1 MSDGATRYRRAVA
14 LRFSANVSMLWPELP
29 LLERF
34 AAAARAGFRA
44 VEVWWPGDDAA
55 RVPDAVRDA
64 GVEVVLMNFDGGD
77 LAAGERGLLNHP
89 DREARFHEHLPAA
102 LELARELGCPR
113 LHALVGV
120 EAPDVPRAEQDALA
134 RANVAR
140 AARAAAAQGAVV
152 VVEALNPVDVPG
164 YLLGSTDAAASFAR
178 SVGEP
183 NVGLQL
189 DAYHVAMSGEGPSEA
204 FLRHR
209 DVVAHVQFAD
219 SPGRGEPG
227 TGSADLAGFFTTL
240 ELAGWAGWVGAEYR
254 PSAPRTEDTLGW
266 LGR

>member
-1 MSDGATRYRRAVA
+1 MP

-34 AAAARAGFRA
+34 AAAARAGFRG
-44 VEVWWPGDDAA
+44 VEVWWPEDDAA
-55 RVPDAVRDA
+55 ALPGAVRDA

-89 DREARFHEHLPAA
+89 DREARFHDHLPVA
-102 LELARELGCPR
+102 LDLARELGCPL

-120 EAPDVPRAEQDALA
+120 EAPDVPREEQVCLA

-140 AARAAAAQGAVV
+140 AARAARAQGATV
-152 VVEALNPVDVPG
+152 VVEALNRLDMPG
-164 YLLGSTDAAASFAR
+164 YLLPTTAEAAAFAR

-183 NVGLQL
+183 NVGLQF
-189 DAYHVAMSGEGPSEA
+189 DAYHSAQSGEDPAATFHAHAGQ
-204 FLRHR
+204 
-209 DVVAHVQFAD
+209 VAHVQLAD

-227 TGSADLAGFFTTL
+227 TGRTDFAAFFAAL
-240 ELAGWAGWVGAEYR
+240 RERGYGGWVGVEYR
-254 PSAPRTEDTLGW
+254 PSTSRTEDSLGW
-266 LGR
+266 LPGAL